1 MEAALGSLV
10 ETENQLFHLSR
21 QEVDLC
27 VLHEVHLLF
36 CPFAV
41 VEKYLC
47 VGPHRPGIF
56 EEGPLVLDLAWT
68 AVVMTADFAPDYCGS
83 LVDPLAAVAAA
94 AITAVH
100 LDVCVLLQQ
109 KVVEYGVPV
118 AVLVEVAVTAVHGF
132 VQLTDVSVEGE
143 DRSEV
148 ANLAMACCE

>member
-1 MEAALGSLV
+1 
-10 ETENQLFHLSR
+10 
-21 QEVDLC
+21 
-27 VLHEVHLLF
+27 
-36 CPFAV
+36 
-41 VEKYLC
+41 
-47 VGPHRPGIF
+47 
-56 EEGPLVLDLAWT
+56 
-68 AVVMTADFAPDYCGS
+68 MTADFAMDYCGS

-100 LDVCVLLQQ
+100 LDVSVLLQQ